1 MMDAECF
8 PSSGCTMMQFDWPS
22 VSILMF
28 LLTILKNFDEFSFK
42 GLLRK
47 PDAKKAVEIATK
59 RTTGMKK
66 KRILYPTESS

>member
-1 MMDAECF
+1 
-8 PSSGCTMMQFDWPS
+8 MMQFDWPS

-28 LLTILKNFDEFSFK
+28 LFTILKNFDEFSFK

-47 PDAKKAVEIATK
+47 ADAKKAVERATK

-66 KRILYPTESS
+66 QRILYPTAYSQKTSTAVRR